1 MQLARRMLVRSTP
14 HRHNRSMRFFLVG
27 LISLCTA
34 FAAQAQSALVS
45 VTAQQQGNNY
55 VLVAKNA
62 GHAPVQVFVS
72 LTESSN
78 LAARPAL
85 PLAHVVQ
92 PGRSEQLSELSSANG
107 VSGFSFRYRTTWQL
121 GDPKAV
127 HDARAAYRLPF
138 ENGKRYIVS
147 QAPGG
152 PLLTHTTAS
161 QRDAIDIVM
170 PEGDAVVAARSG
182 VVIENVRPFDTG
194 RMEPYFYD
202 KANVVRILHDDG
214 TWADY
219 AHLLK
224 YSANIVPGQRIE
236 AGVEIG
242 LSGSSGF
249 SGGPH
254 LHFVVQKNDGGKV
267 VSVPVQFTT
276 HTQGVIAP
284 QYRQTLFADYH
295 LDSKSGQDLRKPS
308 ATQRT
313 LQSCMKP
320 GTNTVDETVLR
331 CMRGG

>member
-1 MQLARRMLVRSTP
+1 MRNFLTGLALSCAA
-14 HRHNRSMRFFLVG
+14 FFA
-27 LISLCTA
+27 S
-34 FAAQAQSALVS
+34 AQASLVK
-45 VTAQQQGNNY
+45 VTAEQQGNKH
-55 VLVAKNA
+55 VLMAKNE
-62 GHAPVQVFVS
+62 GRAPVQVFVS
-72 LTESSN
+72 LTESTN
-78 LAARPAL
+78 LSARPAL
-85 PLAHVVQ
+85 PLTRVIG
-92 PGRSEQLSELSSANG
+92 PGRTEQLAEFSSANG
-107 VSGFSFRYRTTWQL
+107 VSGYSFRFRTTWQL

-127 HDARAAYRLPF
+127 HDARAVYRLPF
-138 ENGKRYIVS
+138 ENGKRYMVS

-152 PLLTHTTAS
+152 PLMTHTTAS

-182 VVIENVRPFDTG
+182 IVIENLRPFDTG

-224 YSANIVPGQRIE
+224 YTANIVPGQRIE

-254 LHFVVQKNDGGKV
+254 LHFVVQKNDDGKV

-284 QYRQTLFADYH
+284 QYRQVLFADYH
-295 LDSKSGQDLRKPS
+295 LDSKSGQDMRRPA

>member
-1 MQLARRMLVRSTP
+1 MKRGLCADNVQMPRFLFLLAVSVLS
-14 HRHNRSMRFFLVG
+14 
-27 LISLCTA
+27 
-34 FAAQAQSALVS
+34 FAAQAQNYPFT
-45 VTAQQQGNNY
+45 VTSEQQGNKH
-55 VLVAKNA
+55 VLVAKNT
-62 GHAPVQVFVS
+62 GRAPVQVFVTMVEATNAAS
-72 LTESSN
+72 RPAMPFDRVVNAGQTVQLTE
-78 LAARPAL
+78 
-85 PLAHVVQ
+85 V
-92 PGRSEQLSELSSANG
+92 GSANG
-107 VSGFSFRYRTTWQL
+107 VAGYSFRYRTMWQL

-127 HDARAAYRLPF
+127 HDPRAAYRLPF
-138 ENGKRYIVS
+138 ENNKRYVVS

-152 PLLTHTTAS
+152 PLFTHTTAA
-161 QRDAIDIVM
+161 QRDAIDIAM
-170 PEGDAVVAARSG
+170 PEGESIVAARAG
-182 VVIENVRPFDTG
+182 IVIENVRPFDTG
-194 RMEPYFYD
+194 RPEPYYYD

-249 SGGPH
+249 STGPH
-254 LHFVVQKNDGGKV
+254 LHFVVQKNEGGKV

-276 HTQGVIAP
+276 HTQGVVTP

-295 LDSKSGQDLRKPS
+295 LDSKNGQDLRKPT

-313 LQSCMKP
+313 LQSCMAK
-320 GTNTVDETVLR
+320 GSNVIDETVLK